1 VRPLNSLPGRQ
12 SMPARPNTMR
22 NVLLAVLI
30 VACALS
36 RLLPHPPNF
45 SPLEAT
51 ALFAG
56 AYFAHRGLAMLVPL
70 AAMALSDAVLGW
82 HDGLPLVYACIAAM
96 ALAGSVVLRTRR
108 TPARIALSGLGA
120 ALFFFFVTNGAIW
133 LSAGTDFCTGTLGAC
148 YAAGL
153 PFLKNQLAGVAF
165 YSVLL
170 FGTWRLLE
178 RRWSVAA
185 AA

>member
-1 VRPLNSLPGRQ
+1 
-12 SMPARPNTMR
+12 MPARPNTLR
-22 NVLLAVLI
+22 NVLLVVLI

-56 AYFAHRGLAMLVPL
+56 AYFANRALGMLVPI
-70 AAMALSDAVLGW
+70 AAMALSDFVLGW

-96 ALAGSVVLRTRR
+96 ALAGSFVLRQRR
-108 TPARIALSGLGA
+108 TFARVALSGLGA

-133 LSAGTDFCTGTLGAC
+133 LSAGTEFCTGSLTAC

-165 YSVLL
+165 YSLLL

-178 RRWSVAA
+178 RRWSVAQA
-185 AA
+185 A

>member
-1 VRPLNSLPGRQ
+1 MTSRQ
-12 SMPARPNTMR
+12 DVLRNT
-22 NVLLAVLI
+22 LLAVLI

-56 AYFAHRGLAMLVPL
+56 AYFANRALAMIVPL
-70 AAMALSDAVLGW
+70 AAMALSDAWLGW
-82 HDGLPLVYACIAAM
+82 HDGLPLVYGCIAAM
-96 ALAGSVVLRTRR
+96 ALAGSFVLRRKR
-108 TPARIALSGLGA
+108 SFARVALSGLGA

-133 LSAGTDFCTGTLGAC
+133 LSAGTEFCTGTLGAC

-165 YSVLL
+165 YSLVL
-170 FGTWRLLE
+170 FGTWHLLE